1 VRRRPDAARR
11 EWKPFQR
18 RGAQTSPEEA
28 AVCGVWFN
36 QIPDSDEGVRWLVA
50 LDVPMPYIL
59 IGGKNVTPDIYSG
72 SFEEENLFEE
82 THTFGD
88 NWEENIPVGIG
99 KFMLGT
105 GEGLYDDRA
114 IGQFAALR
122 DAMNTQQL
130 VALLLAG
137 DTPGDQTIMLNGDYV
152 IKYNRTPA
160 KDGLT
165 KASAEHAI
173 TGERLF
179 GDVLNGMTAIGADGN
194 TESTPADVMFPD
206 PAVTIVSSNTAD
218 ETFTTATDITVGGT
232 GGTIKRFKSVVIST
246 SDASELVTTATP
258 HGLVVGDYVFVVGHS
273 DSALNTAAYGS
284 EEVLTVPSSTTF
296 TVTGPLTGGTGG
308 RVSQINQVS
317 AKVDLHYPELTLG
330 GYTSVTVTIRHCD
343 DNSTWALA
351 STATAVTVAGV
362 AERLTVANLKRF
374 RAIAWTWQGSG
385 SGQSVVAFVTSER
398 P

>member
-1 VRRRPDAARR
+1 
-11 EWKPFQR
+11 
-18 RGAQTSPEEA
+18 
-28 AVCGVWFN
+28 
-36 QIPDSDEGVRWLVA
+36 
-50 LDVPMPYIL
+50 
-59 IGGKNVTPDIYSG
+59 VTPDIYSG

-88 NWEENIPVGIG
+88 NWEENTPVGVG
-99 KFMLGT
+99 KFMLNT

-122 DAMNTQQL
+122 NSMNTLQL

-137 DTPGDQTIMLNGDYV
+137 DTAGDQTIMLNGDYV
-152 IKYNRTPA
+152 IKYNRTPS

-179 GDVLNGMTAIGADGN
+179 GGVLNGMTAVTTAGN
-194 TESTPADVMFPD
+194 TESTPEDVMFPD
-206 PAVTIVSSNTAD
+206 PAVNILTSAVSGDLITTQSAHGLAVGDYVFISGHTGSTPSINSTAGTAGSKVATVPTST
-218 ETFTTATDITVGGT
+218 TFTLDGVTITVGGT
-232 GGTIKRFKSVVIST
+232 GGTAKRFKSVVIST
-246 SDASELVTTATP
+246 SNSSEVVTTATP

-284 EEVLTVPSSTTF
+284 EQVLTVPSTTTF

-308 RVSQINQVS
+308 RMGIVTQAS
-317 AKVDLHYPELTLG
+317 AKADLHVPALTLG
-330 GYTSVTVTIRHCD
+330 GYTSFDVKVRHSD
-343 DNSTWALA
+343 DNSTWADA
-351 STATAVTVAGV
+351 ATFTAVTVAGT
-362 AERLTVANLKRF
+362 AERKTITGLKRF
-374 RAIAWTWQGSG
+374 RAIAWTWTGTGS
-385 SGQSVVAFVTSER
+385 SQSAVGFVHAER

>member
-1 VRRRPDAARR
+1 
-11 EWKPFQR
+11 
-18 RGAQTSPEEA
+18 
-28 AVCGVWFN
+28 
-36 QIPDSDEGVRWLVA
+36 
-50 LDVPMPYIL
+50 
-59 IGGKNVTPDIYSG
+59 
-72 SFEEENLFEE
+72 
-82 THTFGD
+82 
-88 NWEENIPVGIG
+88 
-99 KFMLGT
+99 
-105 GEGLYDDRA
+105 
-114 IGQFAALR
+114 
-122 DAMNTQQL
+122 
-130 VALLLAG
+130 
-137 DTPGDQTIMLNGDYV
+137 
-152 IKYNRTPA
+152 
-160 KDGLT
+160 
-165 KASAEHAI
+165 
-173 TGERLF
+173 
-179 GDVLNGMTAIGADGN
+179 
-194 TESTPADVMFPD
+194 
-206 PAVTIVSSNTAD
+206 
-218 ETFTTATDITVGGT
+218 
-232 GGTIKRFKSVVIST
+232 
-246 SDASELVTTATP
+246 
-258 HGLVVGDYVFVVGHS
+258 VVGDYVFVVGHS

>member
-1 VRRRPDAARR
+1 MSYSTPA
-11 EWKPFQR
+11 
-18 RGAQTSPEEA
+18 GT
-28 AVCGVWFN
+28 
-36 QIPDSDEGVRWLVA
+36 
-50 LDVPMPYIL
+50 YIL

-218 ETFTTATDITVGGT
+218 EIITLTPHGLAVGDYVFISGHSGSTPSINSTAGTAGIAVATVVDAYTFTTATDITVGGT